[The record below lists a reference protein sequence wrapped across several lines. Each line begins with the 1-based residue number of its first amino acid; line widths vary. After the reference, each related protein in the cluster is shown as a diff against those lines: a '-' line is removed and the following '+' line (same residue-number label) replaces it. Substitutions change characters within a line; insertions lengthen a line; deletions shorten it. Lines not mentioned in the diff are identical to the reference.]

1 MSDKTTGLYAKYHV
15 ERTDPKKQ
23 EKHAECRYFV
33 LDLTHDLHAR
43 GAALAY
49 AKSVARPERH
59 PVGL

>member
-33 LDLTHDLHAR
+33 LDPLPASL
-43 GAALAY
+43 
-49 AKSVARPERH
+49 V
-59 PVGL
+59 